1 MGTVRFRN
9 DHFAAITGYGD
20 YVQGNLMICH
30 IYYVEGLGHN
40 LFSVGQFC
48 AGDLEVAFLLNMCY
62 DQNLE
67 GDDLLTGSRDSNLY
81 TISISEMAA
90 SSRSCLMSRVAT
102 IKEFLFMAPQTFSL
116 EFCPL
121 YEEYYKTSSTEVLD
135 NSAANTIDNDNTSSS
150 SSIVVEED
158 EVLKYVAEF
167 DGMFVLHCTSNS
179 LSTIEPK
186 NIKEAVLDA
195 SWIETMKDELSQFKR
210 LDVWELVKCP
220 IGRNIIVKRIDLRS
234 LLHQLRDLKLSEFY
248 GIRGSQELSYL
259 PNGRQNGIP
268 KQSTERGRFVR
279 HPDGFV
285 DPDFPNHLYRL
296 KKALYG
302 LK

>member
-1 MGTVRFRN
+1 MHEFHQKHHSSDKWTKNHPIEQVIGDPSKPVMTRN
-9 DHFAAITGYGD
+9 R
-20 YVQGNLMICH
+20 L
-30 IYYVEGLGHN
+30 
-40 LFSVGQFC
+40 
-48 AGDLEVAFLLNMCY
+48 
-62 DQNLE
+62 
-67 GDDLLTGSRDSNLY
+67 
-81 TISISEMAA
+81 
-90 SSRSCLMSRVAT
+90 
-102 IKEFLFMAPQTFSL
+102 QTD
-116 EFCPL
+116 
-121 YEEYYKTSSTEVLD
+121 TEVCMYAL
-135 NSAANTIDNDNTSSS
+135 T
-150 SSIVVEED
+150 V
-158 EVLKYVAEF
+158 
-167 DGMFVLHCTSNS
+167 
-179 LSTIEPK
+179 STIEPK

-210 LDVWELVKCP
+210 LDVWELLP
-220 IGRNIIVKRIDLRS
+220 NDIVKRRESILRS